1 MGRPSI
7 VRESDAAAAW
17 PEEPG
22 EDDNDRVLRYL
33 AKVTAEPARVHGIE
47 DEVGS
52 LAPGRLADV
61 VLWRPASFGVRPE
74 LVLKAGY
81 PVWGAIGEGNA
92 SVEGAEPVRYRPHWG
107 ALGRAPASLAT
118 TFVSRAAQEAG
129 FAERLGTRRRVVAV
143 HGTRAVRRD
152 GLVANTA
159 TADVEIDPADGTVR
173 LGGRVLASEPST
185 ELPLNRTYLLG

>member
-1 MGRPSI
+1 
-7 VRESDAAAAW
+7 
-17 PEEPG
+17 
-22 EDDNDRVLRYL
+22 VLRYL

-74 LVLKAGY
+74 LVLKGGY
-81 PVWGAIGEGNA
+81 PVWGALGEGNA
-92 SVEGAEPVRYRPHWG
+92 SVEGAQPVRYRPHWG
-107 ALGRAPASLAT
+107 ALGLAAASVST
-118 TFVSRAAQEAG
+118 TFVSRAALEAG
-129 FAERLGTRRRVVAV
+129 FAQRLGTRRSVAPV
-143 HGTRAVRRD
+143 HGTRTVRRE

-173 LGGRVLASEPST
+173 LDGRVLASEPAT
-185 ELPLNRTYLLG
+185 ELPLNRKYLLG